1 MNLLLQQSK
10 AVCLCHCAASL
21 VLHSRMKRGGS
32 QQSEKAAA
40 EPGGLV
46 VGHLLPAR
54 MKLNKAFCHPPLQL
68 EPWKLEPGDHTLLD
82 LLPFLEAIYST
93 HRGDVRTVLK
103 TYEGQDIPSAFR

>member
-1 MNLLLQQSK
+1 MKRLQQNQV
-10 AVCLCHCAASL
+10 VCLLATC
-21 VLHSRMKRGGS
+21 R
-32 QQSEKAAA
+32 
-40 EPGGLV
+40 
-46 VGHLLPAR
+46 
-54 MKLNKAFCHPPLQL
+54 LNELEQLFHHAPLQL

>member
-1 MNLLLQQSK
+1 MNLLQQSR
-10 AVCLCHCAASL
+10 AVCLCYCAASL
-21 VLHSRMKRGGS
+21 VPHIRVRRLLHTRVKSV
-32 QQSEKAAA
+32 QQNQ
-40 EPGGLV
+40 V
-46 VGHLLPAR
+46 VWSSATSC
-54 MKLNKAFCHPPLQL
+54 LNELERASHHSPLQL